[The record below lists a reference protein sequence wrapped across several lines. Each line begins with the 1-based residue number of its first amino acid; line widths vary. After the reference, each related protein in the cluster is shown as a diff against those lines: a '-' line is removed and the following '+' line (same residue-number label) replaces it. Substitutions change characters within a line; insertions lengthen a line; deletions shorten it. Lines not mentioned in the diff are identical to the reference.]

1 MSKNL
6 AFYLF
11 LICIIVA
18 SLLKNHQVISTAAT
32 VGSLV
37 FILIYF
43 KDKFKKLT
51 LKALIIL
58 FAGFLFLIGILT
70 FIILEGQV
78 FIKNHAFFDGWETIA
93 VIILFAVP
101 LISGTVCI
109 KLLYNRL
116 KAV

>member
-1 MSKNL
+1 M
-6 AFYLF
+6 
-11 LICIIVA
+11 
-18 SLLKNHQVISTAAT
+18 
-32 VGSLV
+32 
-37 FILIYF
+37 
-43 KDKFKKLT
+43 
-51 LKALIIL
+51 
-58 FAGFLFLIGILT
+58 IGILT